1 MTGSEPSNEDIGLN
15 GFASSMLGVDYL
27 QHFRIEHSHAVDLN
41 YVIVEKLLKLGGE
54 SEGFHLKFVGL
65 LAEFSPEAL

>member
-1 MTGSEPSNEDIGLN
+1 MID
-15 GFASSMLGVDYL
+15 
-27 QHFRIEHSHAVDLN
+27 HSHAVDLN

-65 LAEFSPEAL
+65 LAEFSTEAL

>member
-1 MTGSEPSNEDIGLN
+1 MG
-15 GFASSMLGVDYL
+15 
-27 QHFRIEHSHAVDLN
+27 LN

-65 LAEFSPEAL
+65 LAVSLAKVRLAGFSFNFVRDSI